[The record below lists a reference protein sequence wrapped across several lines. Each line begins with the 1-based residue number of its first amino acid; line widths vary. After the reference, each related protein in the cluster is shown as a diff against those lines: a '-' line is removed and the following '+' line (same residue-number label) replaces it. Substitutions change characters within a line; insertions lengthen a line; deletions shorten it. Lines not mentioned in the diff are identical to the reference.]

1 MNTSNLLARILG
13 IVLANLINVLST
25 SAYAQS
31 ASHVTTSR
39 ASDST
44 QIVGLVESMLS
55 AWNTHDMYA
64 FANLFHKDAVFVLWN
79 SEVLQGRDSIEAGH
93 VQVHKTFLRKN
104 VRKERIDEIK
114 FVGPDVAVLRTY
126 DNLTGDE
133 RYPGKVTESRKL
145 FVCTK
150 RDNVWRIA
158 WGQTT
163 RTPEFST
170 VK

>member
-1 MNTSNLLARILG
+1 MLNTSNLTAKIISITLLVILF
-13 IVLANLINVLST
+13 ST
-25 SAYAQS
+25 SAYNQS
-31 ASHVTTSR
+31 ANVVTPAR

-44 QIVGLVESMLS
+44 QIVGLVEAMLR
-55 AWNTHDMYA
+55 AWNTHDMQA
-64 FANLFHKDAVFVLWN
+64 FASLFHKDAVFVLWN
-79 SEVLQGRDSIEAGH
+79 SEVLHGRDSIEAGH
-93 VQVHKTFLRKN
+93 VQVHKTFLRN
-104 VRKERIDEIK
+104 SVRKERIDEIK
-114 FVGPDVAVLRTY
+114 FVAPDVAILRTY

-150 RDNVWRIA
+150 RDNVWKIA

-170 VK
+170 VR